1 MQSRYKIALSM
12 LAGAALGAAAVQGLH
27 AQAKPKGYVITESE
41 IIDQD
46 AWKEYAPKAAK
57 ANKALGGQY
66 LVRGGK
72 IAALEG
78 EPPKRVTISVYDSF
92 EQAQA
97 SRTSD
102 VRKAFASLRAKA
114 IKTRSYIVEGLAN

>member
-1 MQSRYKIALSM
+1 MKTQYAVALAVA
-12 LAGAALGAAAVQGLH
+12 AGIGLGAVAVQGLH
-27 AQAKPKGYVITESE
+27 AQAKPKAYVVTESE
-41 IIDQD
+41 IIDQE
-46 AWKEYAPKAAK
+46 AYKEFAPKAAE

-66 LVRGGK
+66 LARGGK

-97 SRTSD
+97 SRTSE

-114 IKTRSYIVEGLAN
+114 LKTRSYIVEGLPN

>member
-27 AQAKPKGYVITESE
+27 AQAKPEGYVITESE

-46 AWKEYAPKAAK
+46 AWKEYAPKAAE

>member
-1 MQSRYKIALSM
+1 MDTNYKVAVALIAGI
-12 LAGAALGAAAVQGLH
+12 AIGGVGTHGLH

-41 IIDQD
+41 IIDQE
-46 AWKEYAPKAAK
+46 AYKEYAPKAAE

-66 LVRGGK
+66 LARGGK

-97 SRTSD
+97 SRTSE

-114 IKTRSYIVEGLAN
+114 IKTRSYIVEGLPN